1 MRAASLPGKKVV
13 LPSVGFALLLAFVLQ
28 FQFFGAATAGHVFYL
43 SPFILALLA
52 FALSPLRLLHVRKAN
67 ILRFLL
73 LTLPV
78 YLVSLSHFLHDPKSF
93 NDQFVSIILALSG
106 LAIGYLASSHF
117 YRPKLAPGL
126 ERSDSLYLGML
137 SLLIVGTCA
146 YFVSSNT
153 FAGLSYNSDE
163 LYEVG
168 YQSVGLLSQIVFLL
182 IVWCHPYI
190 ESAKITLFA
199 VTVSMAIFNGIIGS
213 NMAMLSFAASC
224 AVLYLCIFSEIRS
237 RFSTLKRLSSCVL
250 NLLVMGSPI
259 VLYSFL
265 ESKFSAMRV
274 GLEVNGNL
282 LGILTSSSFSS
293 RGDIRAC
300 VFHNQDFMSMYLG
313 GKALCDGP
321 GTYEHSILGL
331 FFGSGLLIGLPYA
344 LYVFYA
350 LLAKINK
357 LTVHSAASP
366 LKLKLALAS
375 LVSLPGLLFQ
385 AWPSVIFFFYIGLL
399 YGSCDALSNN
409 CLTPISETK
418 VNQS

>member
-1 MRAASLPGKKVV
+1 MRALSLPGKKVV
-13 LPSVGFALLLAFVLQ
+13 LPSVGFALLLAFIFR
-28 FQFFGAATAGHVFYL
+28 FQFFGAATVGHVFYL

-52 FALSPLRLLHVRKAN
+52 FALSPLKLLHVWRAN

-78 YLVSLSHFLHDPKSF
+78 YLVSLSHFLHDAKSF

-106 LAIGYLASSHF
+106 LAVGYLASSEF
-117 YRPKLAPGL
+117 YKPKLVPGL
-126 ERSDSLYLGML
+126 ERADSLYLGML
-137 SLLIVGTCA
+137 SLLLVATCVF
-146 YFVSSNT
+146 FVSSNT
-153 FAGLSYNSDE
+153 FAGLNYESEDI
-163 LYEVG
+163 YEVG

-199 VTVSMAIFNGIIGS
+199 MTVSMAVFNGVIGS
-213 NMAMLSFAASC
+213 NMAMLSFAASS
-224 AVLYLCIFSEIRS
+224 AILYLYIFSEIRS
-237 RFSTLKRLSSCVL
+237 RFSTFNRLSSYVL
-250 NLLVMGSPI
+250 KLLVMASPI
-259 VLYSFL
+259 VLYSFF
-265 ESKFSAMRV
+265 EAKFSATRV
-274 GLEVNGNL
+274 GLEANGNL
-282 LGILTSSSFSS
+282 LGILASSSFSS

-300 VFHNQDFMSMYLG
+300 VFHNQDFMSIYLG

-350 LLAKINK
+350 ILGRINK
-357 LTVHSAASP
+357 LTVHSAAIP
-366 LKLKLALAS
+366 LKLKIVLAS
-375 LVSLPGLLFQ
+375 LIALPGLLFQ

-409 CLTPISETK
+409 NLAPTAETK